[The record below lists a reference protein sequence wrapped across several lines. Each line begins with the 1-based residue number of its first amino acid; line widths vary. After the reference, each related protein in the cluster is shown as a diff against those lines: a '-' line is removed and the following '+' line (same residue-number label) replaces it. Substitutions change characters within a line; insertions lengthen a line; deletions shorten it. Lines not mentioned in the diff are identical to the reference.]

1 MLSEVLVANG
11 EKDLVLFE
19 TFAET
24 VDINL
29 LNLATKKITF
39 KKEVT
44 GIPTIAVSPD
54 NNYFVKIKDNY
65 DGENDDDKLMEIS
78 VDITKPY
85 SEKNWF
91 QELFMLGE
99 KGFTEIH
106 VKEVL
111 QPPVF

>member
-29 LNLATKKITF
+29 LNPATKKITF

-44 GIPTIAVSPD
+44 GIPTTSVS
-54 NNYFVKIKDNY
+54 
-65 DGENDDDKLMEIS
+65 
-78 VDITKPY
+78 
-85 SEKNWF
+85 
-91 QELFMLGE
+91 
-99 KGFTEIH
+99 
-106 VKEVL
+106 
-111 QPPVF
+111 